1 MLLHTI
7 QSTNVHSYCIDKQGE
22 LLRQEKARQPQF
34 RVPGHPERLQNLS
47 LNDIIYRCL
56 QRAPAAFVVPDPDT
70 GAPVNLLEA
79 YQDLDRVSSSSTSH
93 GSYCSRVGVCAVALC
108 AVTAAVRKSSQ

>member
-1 MLLHTI
+1 
-7 QSTNVHSYCIDKQGE
+7 
-22 LLRQEKARQPQF
+22 LRQEKARQPQF

-79 YQDLDRVSSSSTSH
+79 YQDLDRVSSDDSSSH
-93 GSYCSRVGVCAVALC
+93 GSYCNRVGVCAVALC
-108 AVTAAVRKSSQ
+108 AVAAAVRENAQWQWYE